1 MNDSEILDLMS
12 IRTQAALNV
21 QAREK
26 ERMMVGGG
34 NNAADGGGKQPQN
47 IIAKDNKR
55 NKAKK

>member
-12 IRTQAALNV
+12 IRTQAAANV

-34 NNAADGGGKQPQN
+34 NAADGGGKQPQ